1 MSRIW
6 KAMLATADIRTWAII
21 STALIVTLG
30 AVGYTLI
37 VWRGEWPDVLAGRR
51 LDYLGWA
58 LLICLF
64 NITAI
69 IAALTKRRV
78 SAHGPGGI
86 SFETGSETEPPAVT
100 TTTTTTVPV
109 TPAPATP
116 AKVAPE

>member
-1 MSRIW
+1 MTRLWQAI
-6 KAMLATADIRTWAII
+6 LADPKTWAII
-21 STALIVTLG
+21 GAAFIVTLG
-30 AVGYTLI
+30 AIGYTLVI
-37 VWRGEWPDVLAGRR
+37 MLASWPDELAETR
-51 LDYLGWA
+51 LNFMGWA
-58 LLICLF
+58 LFACLL

-109 TPAPATP
+109 TP
-116 AKVAPE
+116 VAPKEDPNK